1 LAHCWV
7 RTASSWAAV
16 SIPSATVFM
25 PRLLAT
31 LTVASI
37 STRWWWLVSARL
49 TKERSIL
56 TVSTGSRCR
65 LDSEE

>member
-1 LAHCWV
+1 M
-7 RTASSWAAV
+7 
-16 SIPSATVFM
+16 PSATVFM
-25 PRLLAT
+25 PRLCAT
-31 LTVASI
+31 FTVASI
-37 STRWWWLVSARL
+37 STRWWWLVSAWQ